1 VNYVPPVAGTKAA
14 LLKIDPGVAKNP
26 LIFPTANVLAKGHA
40 FKQLAP
46 TDEDKVNNA
55 FQAVIGA

>member
-1 VNYVPPVAGTKAA
+1 
-14 LLKIDPGVAKNP
+14 
-26 LIFPTANVLAKGHA
+26 VLQKGHA

-46 TDEDKVNNA
+46 ADEDKINNA